1 MKNRKKGGC
10 PAALISCLFLLLS
23 AVWIG
28 ADTLTDGRLMGT
40 ADDTVRVTVP
50 SLVGQVY
57 DADGS
62 ATDPALFALSVT
74 YVYSNEPAR
83 RVLDQSPTPGAV
95 RKVIPGERP
104 VELHLTVSMG
114 KELHRVPDT
123 VGLTIREAEKA
134 LQDSG
139 LSPSV
144 RTVTAPSESRSGRV
158 LYTEP
163 AAGTCLSAGDT
174 VLLYATPDT
183 PRPTALCPA
192 LAGLSL
198 PEAWGIL
205 LDADLELGEVTLSPD
220 PLALPGTVLSQSL
233 APGASLPIGTAV
245 GLTVA
250 VGERGS
256 EGAKER
262 RSVGGLLERSPPN
275 PPRTL
280 LAFLST
286 DRRYQLG
293 LLLSTDRSL
302 PLDRKGVAG
311 CSAEHP
317 AVAFEPLRGTGYQ
330 ITCVA
335 LARGAEMSGFLLR

>member
-10 PAALISCLFLLLS
+10 SAALISCLFLLLS
-23 AVWIG
+23 TVWIG

-40 ADDTVRVTVP
+40 ANGTVRVTVP
-50 SLVGQVY
+50 SLVGQAY

-62 ATDPALFALSVT
+62 ATDPALFALSVS
-74 YVYSNEPAR
+74 YIYSDEPAR

-139 LSPSV
+139 LSPAV
-144 RTVTAPSESRSGRV
+144 RTVTTPSESRSGRV
-158 LYTEP
+158 LRTEP
-163 AAGTCLSAGDT
+163 AAGTCLSAGDI

-198 PEAWGIL
+198 PEAWGVL

-250 VGERGS
+250 VGIEGAKERGS
-256 EGAKER
+256 EGALGNFLQEV
-262 RSVGGLLERSPPN
+262 SPN
-275 PPRTL
+275 PP
-280 LAFLST
+280 
-286 DRRYQLG
+286 QG
-293 LLLSTDRSL
+293 LL
-302 PLDRKGVAG
+302 
-311 CSAEHP
+311 
-317 AVAFEPLRGTGYQ
+317 
-330 ITCVA
+330 
-335 LARGAEMSGFLLR
+335 